1 MKRQWVAA
9 ILIVVICA
17 CSAAHAAPPIFKD
30 KKYFG
35 PMPFGSLSLSVGFL
49 DGADFSLLTD
59 ALNDW
64 AVARHGSDNFGD
76 LPLAPSARLSY
87 EYQLTPNHFLRVS
100 STFTYLK
107 QTSTGSYIAAYP
119 DTNYALDIART
130 LKVYLLTFEAGFSYY
145 FITPAPESFSP
156 YAGAGFGAVIPMV
169 RLDTKSSLA
178 ENGAPFANPG
188 ENVSSNTFEAGLHVE
203 FGMNYYLSN
212 RFALGMEG
220 KYQMAQSKFDIHG
233 GNFDLKYTGVILSLN
248 LVYYL

>member
-1 MKRQWVAA
+1 MKRHLVAA
-9 ILIVVICA
+9 ILIVAMCA
-17 CSAAHAAPPIFKD
+17 CSIAYAAPPIFKD

-76 LPLAPSARLSY
+76 LPLAPSARLAY

-212 RFALGMEG
+212 RFALGSS
-220 KYQMAQSKFDIHG
+220 YPHP
-233 GNFDLKYTGVILSLN
+233 LRP
-248 LVYYL
+248 